1 LGSASAF
8 ALYDLESFA
17 NDQDVFS
24 NWNAM
29 ATVPSLA
36 DGEET
41 SALYSRMNK

>member
-8 ALYDLESFA
+8 ALYDFESFA
-17 NDQDVFS
+17 DDQDVFD

-36 DGEET
+36 QEEEGT
-41 SALYSRMNK
+41 ALYSRIT